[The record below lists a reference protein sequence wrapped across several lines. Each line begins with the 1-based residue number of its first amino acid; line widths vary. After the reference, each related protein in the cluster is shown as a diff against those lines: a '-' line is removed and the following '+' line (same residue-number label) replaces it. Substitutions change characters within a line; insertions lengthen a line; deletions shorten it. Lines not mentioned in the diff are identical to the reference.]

1 MSVTFLTMKSLKPVD
16 KFLGVLLIGFV
27 IFVAGWLYG
36 KQDFFYMGHGMCS
49 EAWNPRSV
57 SFSDSEHM
65 IGCSQGAAARREQIF
80 FVGFVLFV
88 LFTIGFLALSNSQ
101 DDEAEV

>member
-1 MSVTFLTMKSLKPVD
+1 MKNLRRVN
-16 KFLGVLLIGFV
+16 KFFGVLLIGFI

-49 EAWNPRSV
+49 EAWNPRSL

-88 LFTIGFLALSNSQ
+88 LFSIGFLALSNSQ
-101 DDEAEV
+101 DEEAESRQIEN